1 MTDQMDEFS
10 VWWYGDHSEELQ
22 SRNSAWHGWYAKEST
37 HAAEVE
43 KLREEIA
50 RLTYVEEAYKA
61 ECTDFDRVLAK
72 IGVTAEDART
82 EGGVL
87 QVARICNHLQ
97 ETYDALCLS
106 QEFGADMVSKYSASS
121 KQLSAAQSLLA
132 MQHEALKEVNNHP
145 ISFSSKTVLAA
156 LSATAETVSK
166 WEAKKLEPLEKK
178 LAVSQANVE
187 FLATGVDD
195 FWLSEHGHLFDDNG
209 VFIGGTE
216 ELTKREA
223 SARKAG
229 FEEGKESEWFAV
241 KTLKNKLEMQYAV
254 FAGDCIIA
262 KEEGFQAGKQA
273 AQDLLKD
280 KP

>member
-1 MTDQMDEFS
+1 MTMTDQMDEFS

-22 SRNSAWHGWYAKEST
+22 SINSAWHGWYAKEST

-61 ECTDFDRVLAK
+61 
-72 IGVTAEDART
+72 
-82 EGGVL
+82 
-87 QVARICNHLQ
+87 
-97 ETYDALCLS
+97 
-106 QEFGADMVSKYSASS
+106 
-121 KQLSAAQSLLA
+121 
-132 MQHEALKEVNNHP
+132 
-145 ISFSSKTVLAA
+145 
-156 LSATAETVSK
+156 
-166 WEAKKLEPLEKK
+166 
-178 LAVSQANVE
+178 
-187 FLATGVDD
+187 
-195 FWLSEHGHLFDDNG
+195 
-209 VFIGGTE
+209 
-216 ELTKREA
+216 
-223 SARKAG
+223 
-229 FEEGKESEWFAV
+229 EWFAV